1 MTDTVPSAE
10 LNNVST
16 LVFDSENLPP
26 TQAQIIEKVRSEF
39 DLNLTHSI
47 EQIEYPGGASKV
59 PGGQIECPVNSIPT
73 SNVPGGASASL
84 GAHRGT
90 LIVYMGPMYSG
101 KTTRLNYEL
110 TRFADKGLSTLK
122 IIHSDDVRDDVASA
136 DASGSTHNSSYRT
149 LSDKITC
156 IRASALSGIDVSRFH
171 AIGIDESQFYPDL
184 YKMVE
189 QWVEVDGK
197 HVRVSGLDGDAF
209 KRKFGQT
216 LDLIP
221 MCDRVKKLNASC
233 VICLAELEKRDFH
246 GNIFSISAPFTKRLG
261 TSTEQKEVGG
271 SSRYIPVCRY
281 HHVQ

>member
-1 MTDTVPSAE
+1 MADTLDTGINVNSTNAE
-10 LNNVST
+10 S
-16 LVFDSENLPP
+16 SEEC
-26 TQAQIIEKVRSEF
+26 TEG
-39 DLNLTHSI
+39 LNLARSI
-47 EQIEYPGGASKV
+47 
-59 PGGQIECPVNSIPT
+59 
-73 SNVPGGASASL
+73 

-90 LIVYMGPMYSG
+90 LIVYIGPMYSG

-122 IIHSDDVRDDVASA
+122 IIHSDDIRDDVASA

-156 IRASALSGIDVSRFH
+156 IRASELSGIDVSRFH

-184 YKMVE
+184 YAMVE
-189 QWVEVDGK
+189 KWVEVDGK

-221 MCDRVKKLNASC
+221 MCDRIKKLNASC